1 MRKFFVVIL
10 SVILIAGCVAPRAG
24 EPSHPAQALGQALGY
39 LVVSPVLILVGL
51 LEGISSAPY
60 YIEGDIHAM
69 NAEMEAANTDV
80 TLDQTYQYAYN
91 RRLETVPK
99 SGDTGKVFRHLGEAT
114 PYFQNVLK
122 GYGVP
127 DYDRYIITAVRTA
140 DREGY
145 TLYGL
150 VYRPTKRIRVRDDSG
165 RVRTLGPRD
174 RLYYRPHE
182 IDADGA
188 PLDAV
193 IDWAGVPRT
202 TIRTQKGQAILMTL
216 GANAVL
222 INRRSDDYWEAER
235 RWIDGYH
242 KEIAT
247 ERKTYLDQRMGKS
260 T

>member
-24 EPSHPAQALGQALGY
+24 EPSHPAQALGQVLGY

-99 SGDTGKVFRHLGEAT
+99 SGDTGKVFRHLGEAN

-150 VYRPTKRIRVRDDSG
+150 VYRPTRRIRVRDDSG

-188 PLDAV
+188 PLDSV

-222 INRRSDDYWEAER
+222 INRRSDDYWAAER

-247 ERKTYLDQRMGKS
+247 ERKAYLDQRMGKS

>member
-24 EPSHPAQALGQALGY
+24 EPSHPAQAFGQVLGY

-60 YIEGDIHAM
+60 YIEGDLHAM
-69 NAEMEAANTDV
+69 NAEMVAADSDV

-91 RRLETVPK
+91 RRLETVPR

-150 VYRPTKRIRVRDDSG
+150 VYRPTRRIRVRDDSG

-188 PLDAV
+188 PLDSV

-222 INRRSDDYWEAER
+222 INRRSDDYWAAER

>member
-1 MRKFFVVIL
+1 MRKFFFVIL
-10 SVILIAGCVAPRAG
+10 SVILIAGCVPLRAG
-24 EPSHPAQALGQALGY
+24 EPSPASALGQVLGY
-39 LVVSPVLILVGL
+39 ILVSPALILIGL
-51 LEGISSAPY
+51 VEGISSAPY
-60 YIEGDIHAM
+60 YVSGDIHAM
-69 NAEMEAANTDV
+69 NAEMEAADANV

-91 RRLETVPK
+91 RPLDTVPK
-99 SGDTGKVFRHLGEAT
+99 SGDTGKVFRHLGEAN

-122 GYGVP
+122 GYGVA
-127 DYDRYIITAVRTA
+127 DYDRYLITAIRTA

-150 VYRPTKRIRVRDDSG
+150 VYRPTRQIRVRDESG
-165 RVRTLGPRD
+165 QVRTLGPRN
-174 RLYYRPHE
+174 RLYYRPYE
-182 IDADGA
+182 VDADGA
-188 PLDAV
+188 PLDSV

-202 TIRTQKGQAILMTL
+202 TIKTQKGQAILMTL

-235 RWIDGYH
+235 RWLDGHH

-247 ERKTYLDQRMGKS
+247 ERKTYLDQRMGNS